1 MERIDNR
8 SWPSNSKFQI
18 NTEKVVETT
27 IAKASEVEPQSRVA
41 PEENRNKKELK
52 LQNRY
57 AGSGLSR
64 LPSTRNSTLKLF
76 CRYITRRPWW
86 YPRIIWG
93 ASLDGA
99 SCVLSIPL
107 QQKSWR
113 YKFYIYWDV
122 SHTHTPSSSFFLRL
136 RLFKAPTSEMKVKT
150 KGNGNEMAMG
160 MRWQT
165 TSPGDETENAKEE
178 RKRGNTNTN
187 TPSPDLPNPEK
198 GQGKRKSRRM
208 TGQTPTREGGGGRKR
223 LTQPTRREPN
233 LYTAA
238 RDRPKPDL
246 AREHAWDRGPMGN

>member
-1 MERIDNR
+1 MPVLGLAGCHRQEIQHWNCSAGTSPGVPGDILGSYEELRWMEPHV
-8 SWPSNSKFQI
+8 SSPS
-18 NTEKVVETT
+18 
-27 IAKASEVEPQSRVA
+27 PC
-41 PEENRNKKELK
+41 NKNHE
-52 LQNRY
+52 
-57 AGSGLSR
+57 GTSF
-64 LPSTRNSTLKLF
+64 T
-76 CRYITRRPWW
+76 
-86 YPRIIWG
+86 
-93 ASLDGA
+93 
-99 SCVLSIPL
+99 SIEM
-107 QQKSWR
+107 
-113 YKFYIYWDV
+113 F
-122 SHTHTPSSSFFLRL
+122 HTHTHAQQQLFFLRL

-187 TPSPDLPNPEK
+187 TPSPDLPNPQK